1 MANTDVSDHVMQNV
15 ALKYLRNESHPL
27 VSVEELAIGGYDPSA
42 LLTTVLQGV
51 KAIVRQFRGI
61 GMTVNAEDATIV
73 FWVAL
78 HQSVGIIPR
87 VDDQIQPGVKIVKIR

>member
-51 KAIVRQFRGI
+51 
-61 GMTVNAEDATIV
+61 
-73 FWVAL
+73 
-78 HQSVGIIPR
+78 
-87 VDDQIQPGVKIVKIR
+87 